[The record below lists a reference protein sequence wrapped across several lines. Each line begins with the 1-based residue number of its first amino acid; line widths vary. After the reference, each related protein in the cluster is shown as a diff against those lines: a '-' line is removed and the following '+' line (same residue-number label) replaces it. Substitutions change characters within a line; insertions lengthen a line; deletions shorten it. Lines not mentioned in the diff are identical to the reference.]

1 MRASG
6 YAGSLAAGLRGYY
19 GVWPT
24 FARVGDGV
32 HHGRGGR
39 IDAADDGRVG
49 GSGVRVRGLRVKAH
63 ADPAPVHNAHATFV
77 FKKGTSQNTQGSAE
91 THPSMEASIRK
102 VNGCE
107 AAPGAPLC
115 MPLVDTNAQLLSAA
129 YRWRSSVIGLPIA
142 HRPGENKK
150 KT

>member
-1 MRASG
+1 M
-6 YAGSLAAGLRGYY
+6 
-19 GVWPT
+19 
-24 FARVGDGV
+24 
-32 HHGRGGR
+32 
-39 IDAADDGRVG
+39 
-49 GSGVRVRGLRVKAH
+49 
-63 ADPAPVHNAHATFV
+63 
-77 FKKGTSQNTQGSAE
+77 
-91 THPSMEASIRK
+91 RK
-102 VNGCE
+102 VNVCE